1 MKSILRVALLA
12 ALGVSIGAPASAQL
26 PLPFLQPGSGQPESE
41 PAKEAPPRSVSSE
54 PTVDNTKAYDKPE
67 VPPLPEGPAQ
77 RLTGPVAV
85 IAFDAIVSPG
95 MGAYVVDAL
104 ERAARERA
112 QLLLIEMDTPGGL
125 VSTTEKM
132 VQAILTSTVPVAVH
146 VTPSGAHAASA
157 GTFVTLAAHVAA
169 MSPATR
175 IGAAH
180 PVTGG
185 GKDPEAEGGRHMA
198 AKVENDLL
206 ALVEGIAKHRHR
218 NVEWA
223 KDAVKHSVSAHATR
237 AVEIGVV
244 DLIATDRR
252 DLLDKLDGRQLMVG
266 SRKVELSTRGATVV
280 EYEPSLRNRV
290 LALLADPGIAMILGI
305 LGLIGIMIEIYH
317 PGLIV
322 PGVMGVL
329 AILCSLIA
337 MEQMPIDVGAALLAV
352 AGLGLLV
359 AEVYTPTH
367 GALGVL
373 GGIGLT
379 IGMLLLVDPSNPDFA
394 VDPSFSLGLID
405 VLPLVLLMLAFV
417 VYLSVFVVRAKR
429 GRVTTGAEGLV
440 GAKGEVLEKVGPDGG
455 QVFVDGEY
463 WRARATETIAIGDPV
478 EVVKVDGLTL
488 EVRRRGG

>member
-1 MKSILRVALLA
+1 MKAVLLRGGLILLA
-12 ALGVSIGAPASAQL
+12 SLVAAPAFAQL
-26 PLPFLQPGSGQPESE
+26 PLPFGQPESTPTPK
-41 PAKEAPPRSVSSE
+41 PAKATASAEPR
-54 PTVDNTKAYDKPE
+54 VDNSKAYRRPE
-67 VPPLPEGPAQ
+67 VPPLPEGPAK
-77 RLTGPVAV
+77 RRTGPIAV
-85 IAFDAIVSPG
+85 IDFDAIVSPG
-95 MGAYVVDAL
+95 MGEYVMDSL
-104 ERAARERA
+104 DRAQREGA

-132 VQAILTSTVPVAVH
+132 VQAILTSTVPVVVH

-180 PVTGG
+180 PVTGD
-185 GKDPEAEGGRHMA
+185 GKDPEVSGGRHMA

-223 KDAVKHSVSAHATR
+223 KDAVKHSVSAHADR

-244 DLIATDRR
+244 DFVATDRA
-252 DLLDKLDGRQLMVG
+252 DLLDKLDGRQLMLG
-266 SRKVELSTRGATVV
+266 SQKVELATKGARVV

-305 LGLIGIMIEIYH
+305 LGLIGIMIEVYH

-337 MEQMPIDVGAALLAV
+337 MEQMPIDVGAALLAI

-394 VDPSFSLGLID
+394 VDPSVSLTLWD
-405 VLPLVLLMLAFV
+405 VLPLVVLLFAFV
-417 VYLSVFVVRAKR
+417 AYLSLFVVRAKR
-429 GRVTTGAEGLV
+429 GRVTTGAEGIV
-440 GAKGEVLEKVGPDGG
+440 GARGKVLEVVGPEGG
-455 QVFVDGEY
+455 QVFVEGEY
-463 WRARATETIAIGDPV
+463 WRARATETIAAGDPV

>member
-1 MKSILRVALLA
+1 MRPALAIAALLVCG
-12 ALGVSIGAPASAQL
+12 LGAPAAHAQL
-26 PLPFLQPGSGQPESE
+26 PLPFGQPPGSE
-41 PAKEAPPRSVSSE
+41 PAKTKEAAEVEDGPK
-54 PTVDNTKAYDKPE
+54 VDNDKVYTKPE
-67 VPPLPEGPAQ
+67 VPPLPEGPAKV
-77 RLTGPVAV
+77 LSGKVAV
-85 IAFDAIVSPG
+85 IHFDAIVSPG
-95 MGAYVVDAL
+95 MGAYVIDAL
-104 ERAARERA
+104 EQARVEGA

-132 VQAILTSTVPVAVH
+132 VQAILTSTVPVVVH

-180 PVTGG
+180 PVTGS

-223 KDAVKHSVSAHATR
+223 KDAVKHSVSAHAER
-237 AVEIGVV
+237 AVEIGIV
-244 DLIATDRR
+244 DLVATDRR
-252 DLLDKLDGRQLMVG
+252 DLLEKLDGHQLMLG
-266 SRKVELSTRGATVV
+266 DTKVELATKGAQVV

-305 LGLIGIMIEIYH
+305 LGLIGIMIEVYH

-337 MEQMPIDVGAALLAV
+337 MEQMPIDVGAALLALV
-352 AGLGLLV
+352 GVGLLV
-359 AEVYTPTH
+359 AEVYAPTH

-373 GGIGLT
+373 GGVGLT
-379 IGMLLLVDPSNPDFA
+379 IGMLLLVDPENPDFA
-394 VDPSFSLGLID
+394 VDPSFRVTLWD
-405 VLPLVLLMLAFV
+405 VVPFVLLLLAFV

-429 GRVTTGAEGLV
+429 GRITTGQEGLV
-440 GAKGEVLEKVGPDGG
+440 GAKGKVLKTVGPEGG

-463 WRARATETIAIGDPV
+463 WKARATETIAEDDPI